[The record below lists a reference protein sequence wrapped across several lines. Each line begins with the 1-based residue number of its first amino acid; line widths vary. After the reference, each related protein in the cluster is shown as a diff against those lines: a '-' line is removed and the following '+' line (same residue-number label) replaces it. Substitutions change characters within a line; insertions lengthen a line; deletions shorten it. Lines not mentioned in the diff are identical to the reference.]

1 MAKTPKPAT
10 SPADAVL
17 DSARRSLKLEADAL
31 AVLARSV
38 DERFARAV
46 ELISG
51 VRGHTIVTGMGK
63 SGHIA
68 HKIAATLASTGTPA
82 FFVHPAEASH
92 GDLGMITKDSGVL
105 AVSNSGDTTELA
117 DVIAY
122 TRRHGVPLVAI
133 TSRDESRLAQ
143 HADVALVIPDAEEAC
158 PHGLAPT
165 TSTTMM
171 LALGDALAIAL
182 LDRRGFTEA
191 DFHARHPGG
200 RLGTL
205 LVRVRDIMHSV
216 EEIPSVAPES
226 LMNEAITKM
235 SKGGFGV
242 TAILDRSDDRS
253 DDRRALLGVI
263 TDGDI
268 RRHAGADLPSLRADQ
283 VMTRNPRT
291 IRPDALASEALKT
304 MNDRGITALFV
315 TDEDRLAGLIHIHDC
330 LRAGLG

>member
-1 MAKTPKPAT
+1 MARTPKRAT
-10 SPADAVL
+10 PESKPETDPVL
-17 DSARRSLKLEADAL
+17 DVARRALEIEAEGL
-31 AVLARSV
+31 AVLAGSL
-38 DERFARAV
+38 DGGLTRAV

-82 FFVHPAEASH
+82 FFVHPGEASH
-92 GDLGMITKDSGVL
+92 GDLGMITADDSVL
-105 AVSNSGDTTELA
+105 ALSNSGETDELA

-122 TRRHGVPLVAI
+122 TRRHRIPLIAM
-133 TSRDESRLAQ
+133 TSRENSRLAQ
-143 HADVALVIPDAEEAC
+143 HADVALVIPQAEEAC

-171 LALGDALAIAL
+171 LALGDALAVAL
-182 LDRRGFTEA
+182 LDRRGFTED

-200 RLGTL
+200 RLGAL
-205 LVRVRDIMHSV
+205 LIRVRDIMHSPD
-216 EEIPSVAPES
+216 EIPSVAPAS
-226 LMNEAITKM
+226 PMREALARM
-235 SKGGFGV
+235 SSGGFGL
-242 TAILDRSDDRS
+242 TAVLDRGS
-253 DDRRALLGVI
+253 LVGVI

-268 RRHAGADLPSLRADQ
+268 RRHSGEDLPNMRADQ
-283 VMTRNPRT
+283 IMTSSPRT

-304 MNDRGITALFV
+304 MNDSEITALFV
-315 TDEDRLAGLIHIHDC
+315 LEETKLAGLIHIHDC